1 MPPVSCA
8 QAPARAAAVLWL
20 SLPVQAC
27 CWCLY
32 LISSTES
39 YRPQAARSRG
49 LGLPSAANM
58 VRAGCSGPPPGSAV
72 FETLADR
79 PLSGAVLDVP
89 LTRGYATLGD
99 GVLEFTDEEHG
110 PSRLTFAADDVE
122 ARPPCPL
129 LLACHRGSTVP
140 SAGAER
146 MPRVHEV
153 LGAGDAGCVGRLPG
167 ARTADTC
174 LAFSK
179 RRSQG
184 RRAYQHY
191 GATTMLGQCR
201 APARLPF
208 VGQPAQVAGLDP

>member
-1 MPPVSCA
+1 MAVPPCPSLLLVPVPHIQHRVI
-8 QAPARAAAVLWL
+8 QAP
-20 SLPVQAC
+20 
-27 CWCLY
+27 
-32 LISSTES
+32 SSQVT
-39 YRPQAARSRG
+39 
-49 LGLPSAANM
+49 
-58 VRAGCSGPPPGSAV
+58 RAGSALSSKHGPGRVQRAPPGSAV